1 MSKGLFVIGT
11 GTDIGKTYVTGLLLK
26 YIRDNGYDATY
37 FKAALSGAI
46 RDENGSLVP
55 GDAVE
60 VLTMAGLEED
70 TDFLVPYIYET
81 AVSPHLASQIEG
93 NPVNLDVVK
102 DAYEK
107 VSQKY
112 DYIVMEG
119 SGGIV
124 CPIRYDGKDHE
135 SNIMLEDIIKY
146 LGLDVI
152 LIADAGLGTINSIV
166 TTVEYLK
173 NRNIHP
179 CGIIMNN
186 YRDEL
191 MENDNIKMV
200 EDLCNVPVIAKVY
213 QNDKNLRLDVDTE
226 ELIDKN
232 QEINIYFDK
241 KKYHIFDPIT
251 TKRII

>member
-1 MSKGLFVIGT
+1 MGYDNMSKGLFVIGT

-46 RDENGSLVP
+46 RDENDNLIP
-55 GDAVE
+55 GDVVE
-60 VLTMAGLEED
+60 VLRMADLEED

-81 AVSPHLASQIEG
+81 AVSPHLASRIEG
-93 NPVNLDVVK
+93 NPVNLKTVK
-102 DAYEK
+102 EAYEK

-124 CPIRYDGKDHE
+124 CPIHYEGKE
-135 SNIMLEDIIKY
+135 SEGNIMLEDIIKF
-146 LGLDVI
+146 LNLDVI
-152 LIADAGLGTINSIV
+152 LIADAGLGTINSVV

-173 NRNIHP
+173 NRDIHV

-191 MENDNIKMV
+191 MENDNVKMV
-200 EDLCNVPVIAKVY
+200 EDICEVDVIAKVY

-226 ELIDKN
+226 ELIS
-232 QEINIYFDK
+232 YFK
-241 KKYHIFDPIT
+241 
-251 TKRII
+251 

>member
-1 MSKGLFVIGT
+1 MSKGLFVLGT

-26 YIRDNGYDATY
+26 YLRDNGYDATY

-46 RDENGSLVP
+46 RDENGSLIP

-60 VLTMAGLEED
+60 VLAMADLDEN

-93 NPVNLDVVK
+93 NPVDLNVVK
-102 DAYEK
+102 EAYDDVSEK
-107 VSQKY
+107 Y
-112 DYIVMEG
+112 GYIVMEG

-124 CPIRYDGKDHE
+124 CPIRYEGKGNE
-135 SNIMLEDIIKY
+135 NNIMLEGIIKY

-173 NRNIHP
+173 NRNIHV
-179 CGIIMNN
+179 CGILMNN
-186 YRDEL
+186 YKDEL

-200 EDLCNVPVIAKVY
+200 EDLCDVDVIAKVH
-213 QNDKNLRLDVDTE
+213 QNDENLLLDVDTK
-226 ELIDKN
+226 ELIS
-232 QEINIYFDK
+232 YFK
-241 KKYHIFDPIT
+241 
-251 TKRII
+251 

>member
-1 MSKGLFVIGT
+1 M
-11 GTDIGKTYVTGLLLK
+11 LK
-26 YIRDNGYDATY
+26 YIRDNGYNATY

-46 RDENGSLVP
+46 KDENDSLVP

-124 CPIRYDGKDHE
+124 CPIRYEGKDNE
-135 SNIMLEDIIKY
+135 NNIMLEDIIKH

-173 NRNIHP
+173 NRNVHV

-186 YRDEL
+186 YKDEL

-200 EDLCNVPVIAKVY
+200 EDLCDVPVIAKVY
-213 QNDKNLRLDVDTE
+213 QNDINLRLDVDTE
-226 ELIDKN
+226 DLIS
-232 QEINIYFDK
+232 YFK
-241 KKYHIFDPIT
+241 
-251 TKRII
+251 

>member
-1 MSKGLFVIGT
+1 MDCDTLSKGLFVIGT

-26 YIRDNGYDATY
+26 YIRDNGYNASY

-46 RDENGSLVP
+46 RDENDNLIP

-60 VLTMAGLEED
+60 VLEMANLEED

-93 NPVNLDVVK
+93 NPVELDK
-102 DAYEK
+102 IRSAYDD
-107 VSQKY
+107 VSKKY

-124 CPIRYDGKDHE
+124 CPIRYEGKDNKD
-135 SNIMLEDIIKY
+135 NIMLEDIINY

-152 LIADAGLGTINSIV
+152 IIADAGLGTINSIV

-173 NRNIHP
+173 NRNIHV

-186 YRDEL
+186 YKDEL

-200 EDLCNVPVIAKVY
+200 EDLCDVPVIAKVY
-213 QNDKNLRLDVDTE
+213 QNDTNLRLDVDTK
-226 ELIDKN
+226 ELIS
-232 QEINIYFDK
+232 YFK
-241 KKYHIFDPIT
+241 
-251 TKRII
+251 

>member
-1 MSKGLFVIGT
+1 MANGLFVSGT

-26 YIRDNGYDATY
+26 YIRDNGYNATY

-46 RDENGSLVP
+46 RDENNNLIP

-60 VLTMAGLEED
+60 VLTMANLDEN

-93 NPVNLDVVK
+93 NPVELSKVRS
-102 DAYEK
+102 AYEE
-107 VSQKY
+107 VSKKY
-112 DYIVMEG
+112 DYILMEG

-124 CPIRYDGKDHE
+124 CPIRYEGKDNKN
-135 SNIMLEDIIKY
+135 NIMLEDIIKF
-146 LGLDVI
+146 LDLDVI

-173 NRNIHP
+173 SKNIHV

-186 YRDEL
+186 YKDEL

-200 EDLCNVPVIAKVY
+200 EELCDVDVIAKVY
-213 QNDKNLRLDVDTE
+213 QNDKNLRLDVDTK
-226 ELIDKN
+226 ELIS
-232 QEINIYFDK
+232 YFK
-241 KKYHIFDPIT
+241 
-251 TKRII
+251 

>member
-1 MSKGLFVIGT
+1 MIVSNGIFVIGT

-26 YIRDNGYDATY
+26 YLRDNGYDATY

-93 NPVNLDVVK
+93 NPVDLAVVK

-124 CPIRYDGKDHE
+124 CPIRYEGKDHMD
-135 SNIMLEDIIKY
+135 NIMLEDIIKH

-173 NRNIHP
+173 NRNIHV

-186 YRDEL
+186 YKYEL

-200 EDLCNVPVIAKVY
+200 EDLCDVPVIAKVY
-213 QNDKNLRLDVDTE
+213 QNDTNLRLDVDTK
-226 ELIDKN
+226 ELIS
-232 QEINIYFDK
+232 YFK
-241 KKYHIFDPIT
+241 
-251 TKRII
+251 

>member
-1 MSKGLFVIGT
+1 MMSKGLFVIGT

-46 RDENGSLVP
+46 RDENDNIVP

-60 VLTMAGLEED
+60 VLRMANLDED
-70 TDFLVPYIYET
+70 TDFLVPFVYET

-93 NPVNLDVVK
+93 NPVNLKTVKEAYDDVA
-102 DAYEK
+102 D
-107 VSQKY
+107 KY

-124 CPIRYDGKDHE
+124 CPIHYEGKD
-135 SNIMLEDIIKY
+135 SGNNIMLEDIIKF
-146 LGLDVI
+146 LNLDVI
-152 LIADAGLGTINSIV
+152 LIADAGLGTINSVV

-173 NRNIHP
+173 NRNIHV

-186 YRDEL
+186 YKDEL

-200 EDLCNVPVIAKVY
+200 EDLCDVRVIAKVY

-226 ELIDKN
+226 ELIS
-232 QEINIYFDK
+232 YFK
-241 KKYHIFDPIT
+241 
-251 TKRII
+251 

>member
-1 MSKGLFVIGT
+1 MMSKGLFVLGT

-26 YIRDNGYDATY
+26 YIRDNGYNATY

-46 RDENGSLVP
+46 RDENGYLIP

-70 TDFLVPYIYET
+70 TGFLVPYVYET
-81 AVSPHLASQIEG
+81 AVSPHLATQIEG
-93 NPVNLDVVK
+93 NPVELDKIRSSYDVVSK
-102 DAYEK
+102 
-107 VSQKY
+107 KY

-124 CPIRYDGKDHE
+124 CPIRYEGKGSE
-135 SNIMLEDIIKY
+135 NNIMLEDIINY

-152 LIADAGLGTINSIV
+152 LIADAGLGTINSVV

-173 NRNIHP
+173 NRNIHV

-186 YRDEL
+186 YQDEL

-200 EDLCNVPVIAKVY
+200 EDLCGVDVIAKVY
-213 QNDKNLRLDVDTE
+213 QNDKNLLPDVGIE
-226 ELIDKN
+226 ELIT
-232 QEINIYFDK
+232 YFK
-241 KKYHIFDPIT
+241 
-251 TKRII
+251 

>member
-1 MSKGLFVIGT
+1 MIVSKGLFVIGT

-26 YIRDNGYDATY
+26 YLRDNGYDASY

-46 RDENGSLVP
+46 RDENDNLIP

-60 VLTMAGLEED
+60 VLEMANLEED

-93 NPVNLDVVK
+93 NPVELDK
-102 DAYEK
+102 IRSAYDD
-107 VSQKY
+107 VSKKY

-124 CPIRYDGKDHE
+124 CPIRYEGKGNE
-135 SNIMLEDIIKY
+135 NNIMLEDIIKF

-152 LIADAGLGTINSIV
+152 VIADAGLGTINSIV

-173 NRNIHP
+173 NRNIQV

-186 YRDEL
+186 YKDEL

-200 EDLCNVPVIAKVY
+200 EDLCDVPIIAKVY
-213 QNDKNLRLDVDTE
+213 QNDSNLRLDVDTE
-226 ELIDKN
+226 ELIS
-232 QEINIYFDK
+232 YFK
-241 KKYHIFDPIT
+241 
-251 TKRII
+251 

>member
-1 MSKGLFVIGT
+1 MANGLFVSGT

-46 RDENGSLVP
+46 RDENNNLIP

-60 VLTMAGLEED
+60 VLTMANLDEN

-93 NPVNLDVVK
+93 NPVELSKVRS
-102 DAYEK
+102 AYEE
-107 VSQKY
+107 VSKKY
-112 DYIVMEG
+112 DYILMEG

-124 CPIRYDGKDHE
+124 CPIRYEGKDNKN
-135 SNIMLEDIIKY
+135 NIMLEDIIKF
-146 LGLDVI
+146 LDLDVI

-173 NRNIHP
+173 SKNIHV

-186 YRDEL
+186 YKDEL
-191 MENDNIKMV
+191 MENDNVKMV
-200 EDLCNVPVIAKVY
+200 EDLCDVDVIAKVY
-213 QNDKNLRLDVDTE
+213 QNDKNLLPDVDIE
-226 ELIDKN
+226 DMIS
-232 QEINIYFDK
+232 YFK
-241 KKYHIFDPIT
+241 
-251 TKRII
+251 

>member
-1 MSKGLFVIGT
+1 MMSKGLFVLGT
-11 GTDIGKTYVTGLLLK
+11 GTDIGKTYVTGLILK
-26 YIRDNGYDATY
+26 YLRDNGYDATY
-37 FKAALSGAI
+37 FKAALSGAV
-46 RDENGSLVP
+46 RDENGLLIP

-60 VLTMAGLEED
+60 VLSMANLKED

-93 NPVNLDVVK
+93 NPVDLTVVK
-102 DAYEK
+102 EAYDE
-107 VSQKY
+107 VSKKY

-124 CPIRYDGKDHE
+124 CPIRYEGKDDE
-135 SNIMLEDIIKY
+135 NNIMLEDIIKY

-173 NRNIHP
+173 NRNIHV

-186 YRDEL
+186 YKDEL

-200 EDLCNVPVIAKVY
+200 EDLCDVPVIAKVY
-213 QNDKNLRLDVDTE
+213 ENDKNLSLDVDAN
-226 ELIDKN
+226 ELIS
-232 QEINIYFDK
+232 YFK
-241 KKYHIFDPIT
+241 
-251 TKRII
+251 

>member
-1 MSKGLFVIGT
+1 MIVSNGIFVIGT

-26 YIRDNGYDATY
+26 YLRDNGYDATY

-93 NPVNLDVVK
+93 NPVELDK
-102 DAYEK
+102 IRSAYDD
-107 VSQKY
+107 VSKKY

-124 CPIRYDGKDHE
+124 CPIRYEGKGNE
-135 SNIMLEDIIKY
+135 NNIMLEDIIKY

-152 LIADAGLGTINSIV
+152 IIADAGLGTINSIV

-173 NRNIHP
+173 NRNIHV

-186 YRDEL
+186 YKDEL

-200 EDLCNVPVIAKVY
+200 EDLCDVPVIAKVY
-213 QNDKNLRLDVDTE
+213 QNDTNLRLDVDTK
-226 ELIDKN
+226 ELIS
-232 QEINIYFDK
+232 YFK
-241 KKYHIFDPIT
+241 
-251 TKRII
+251 

>member
-1 MSKGLFVIGT
+1 MANGLFVSGT

-26 YIRDNGYDATY
+26 YIRDNGYNATY

-46 RDENGSLVP
+46 RDENNNLIP

-60 VLTMAGLEED
+60 VLTMANLDEN

-93 NPVNLDVVK
+93 NPVELSKVRS
-102 DAYEK
+102 AYEE
-107 VSQKY
+107 VSKKY
-112 DYIVMEG
+112 DYILMEG

-124 CPIRYDGKDHE
+124 CPIRYEGKGHE
-135 SNIMLEDIIKY
+135 NNIMLEDIIKY

-173 NRNIHP
+173 NRNIHV

-186 YRDEL
+186 YKDEL

-213 QNDKNLRLDVDTE
+213 QNDTNLRLDVDTK
-226 ELIDKN
+226 ELIS
-232 QEINIYFDK
+232 YFK
-241 KKYHIFDPIT
+241 
-251 TKRII
+251 

>member
-1 MSKGLFVIGT
+1 MMSKGLFVLGT

-26 YIRDNGYDATY
+26 YVREMGYDATY

-46 RDENGSLVP
+46 RDENGSLIP

-60 VLTMAGLEED
+60 VLSMAGLEED

-93 NPVNLDVVK
+93 NPVNLKKVK
-102 DAYEK
+102 EAYEK

-124 CPIRYDGKDHE
+124 CPIRYEGKDNIN
-135 SNIMLEDIIKY
+135 NIMLEDIIKY
-146 LGLDVI
+146 LDLDVI

-173 NRNIHP
+173 NRNIHV

-186 YRDEL
+186 YKDEL

-200 EDLCNVPVIAKVY
+200 EDLCDVPVIAKVY
-213 QNDKNLRLDVDTE
+213 QNDKNLLPDVGID
-226 ELIDKN
+226 ELIS
-232 QEINIYFDK
+232 YFK
-241 KKYHIFDPIT
+241 
-251 TKRII
+251 

>member
-1 MSKGLFVIGT
+1 MDMQISDIMAKGLFVVGT

-26 YIRDNGYDATY
+26 YVRDNGYNATY

-46 RDENGSLVP
+46 KDENGLLIP

-60 VLTMAGLEED
+60 VLRMANLEED

-81 AVSPHLASQIEG
+81 AVSPHLASHIEG
-93 NPVNLDVVK
+93 NPVELTKVK
-102 DAYEK
+102 QAYDE
-107 VSQKY
+107 VSKKY

-124 CPIRYDGKDHE
+124 CPIHYEGKDNE
-135 SNIMLEDIIKY
+135 NNIMLEDIIKY
-146 LGLDVI
+146 LGLDVV
-152 LIADAGLGTINSIV
+152 LIADVGLGTINSVV

-173 NRNIHP
+173 NRNIHV

-186 YRDEL
+186 YKDEL

-200 EDLCNVPVIAKVY
+200 EDLCDVAVIAKVY
-213 QNDKNLRLDVDTE
+213 QNDKNLRLDVDAE
-226 ELIDKN
+226 ELIS
-232 QEINIYFDK
+232 YFK
-241 KKYHIFDPIT
+241 
-251 TKRII
+251 

>member
-1 MSKGLFVIGT
+1 MRDNMAKGLFVSGT

-26 YIRDNGYDATY
+26 YLRDNGYDATY

-46 RDENGSLVP
+46 RDENDNLTP

-60 VLTMAGLEED
+60 VLTMANLNED

-93 NPVNLDVVK
+93 NPVDLNKVK
-102 DAYEK
+102 ESYDE
-107 VSQKY
+107 VSEKY

-124 CPIRYDGKDHE
+124 CPIRYEGKDDQN
-135 SNIMLEDIIKY
+135 NIMLEDIIKF
-146 LGLDVI
+146 LNLDVI

-173 NRNIHP
+173 NRNIHV

-191 MENDNIKMV
+191 MENDNVKMV
-200 EDLCNVPVIAKVY
+200 EELCGVDVIAKVY
-213 QNDKNLRLDVDTE
+213 QNDKNLQPDVDIE
-226 ELIDKN
+226 ELIS
-232 QEINIYFDK
+232 YFK
-241 KKYHIFDPIT
+241 
-251 TKRII
+251 

>member
-1 MSKGLFVIGT
+1 MSNGIFVIGT

-26 YIRDNGYDATY
+26 YLRDNGYNASY

-46 RDENGSLVP
+46 RDENDILVP

-60 VLTMAGLEED
+60 VLGMANLEED

-93 NPVNLDVVK
+93 NPVELDK
-102 DAYEK
+102 IRSAYDD
-107 VSQKY
+107 VSEKY

-124 CPIRYDGKDHE
+124 CPIRYEGKGNE
-135 SNIMLEDIIKY
+135 NNIMLEDIIKF

-152 LIADAGLGTINSIV
+152 VIADAGLGTINSIV

-173 NRNIHP
+173 NRNIHV

-186 YRDEL
+186 YKDEL

-200 EDLCNVPVIAKVY
+200 EDLCDVPVIAKVY
-213 QNDKNLRLDVDTE
+213 QNDTNLRLDVDTK
-226 ELIDKN
+226 ELIS
-232 QEINIYFDK
+232 YFK
-241 KKYHIFDPIT
+241 
-251 TKRII
+251 

>member
-1 MSKGLFVIGT
+1 MDCDTLSKGLFVVGT
-11 GTDIGKTYVTGLLLK
+11 GTYIGKTYVTGLLLK

-46 RDENGSLVP
+46 RDENDNLIP

-60 VLTMAGLEED
+60 VLRMADLEED

-81 AVSPHLASQIEG
+81 AVSPHLASRIEG
-93 NPVNLDVVK
+93 NPVNLKTVK
-102 DAYEK
+102 EAYEK

-124 CPIRYDGKDHE
+124 CPIHYEGKE
-135 SNIMLEDIIKY
+135 SEGNIMLEDIIKF
-146 LGLDVI
+146 LNLDVI
-152 LIADAGLGTINSIV
+152 LIADAGLGTINSVV

-173 NRNIHP
+173 NRDIHV

-191 MENDNIKMV
+191 MENDNVKMV
-200 EDLCNVPVIAKVY
+200 EDLCEVDVIAKVY

-226 ELIDKN
+226 ELIS
-232 QEINIYFDK
+232 YFK
-241 KKYHIFDPIT
+241 
-251 TKRII
+251 

>member
-1 MSKGLFVIGT
+1 MDCDTLSKGLFVIGT

-26 YIRDNGYDATY
+26 YIRDNGYNATY
-37 FKAALSGAI
+37 FKAALSGAM
-46 RDENGSLVP
+46 RGENDNLIP

-81 AVSPHLASQIEG
+81 
-93 NPVNLDVVK
+93 
-102 DAYEK
+102 
-107 VSQKY
+107 
-112 DYIVMEG
+112 
-119 SGGIV
+119 GIV
-124 CPIRYDGKDHE
+124 CPIRYEGKGHE
-135 SNIMLEDIIKY
+135 NNIMLEDIIKY

-173 NRNIHP
+173 NRNIHV

-186 YRDEL
+186 YKDEL

-213 QNDKNLRLDVDTE
+213 QNDINLQPSIDAK
-226 ELIDKN
+226 ELIS
-232 QEINIYFDK
+232 YF
-241 KKYHIFDPIT
+241 
-251 TKRII
+251 R

>member
-1 MSKGLFVIGT
+1 MDCDTLSKGLFVVGT

-70 TDFLVPYIYET
+70 
-81 AVSPHLASQIEG
+81 VSPHLASQIEG
-93 NPVNLDVVK
+93 NPVDLSVVK

-124 CPIRYDGKDHE
+124 CPIRYEGKDHE
-135 SNIMLEDIIKY
+135 NNIMLEDIIKY

-173 NRNIHP
+173 NRNIQV

-186 YRDEL
+186 YKDEL

-200 EDLCNVPVIAKVY
+200 EDLCNVLVIAKVY
-213 QNDKNLRLDVDTE
+213 QNDTNLRLDVDTK
-226 ELIDKN
+226 ELIS
-232 QEINIYFDK
+232 YFK
-241 KKYHIFDPIT
+241 
-251 TKRII
+251 

>member
-1 MSKGLFVIGT
+1 MIHSFILGVMMSKGIFVVGT

-26 YIRDNGYDATY
+26 YVRDKGYGATY

-46 RDENGSLVP
+46 RDENGSLIP

-60 VLTMAGLEED
+60 VLSMAGLEED

-93 NPVNLDVVK
+93 NPVNLKKVK
-102 DAYEK
+102 EAYEK

-124 CPIRYDGKDHE
+124 CPIRYEGKDNIN
-135 SNIMLEDIIKY
+135 NIMLEDVIKC
-146 LGLDVI
+146 LDLDVI

-173 NRNIHP
+173 NRNIHV

-186 YRDEL
+186 YKDEL

-200 EDLCNVPVIAKVY
+200 EDLCDVPVIAKVY

-226 ELIDKN
+226 ELIS
-232 QEINIYFDK
+232 YFK
-241 KKYHIFDPIT
+241 
-251 TKRII
+251 

>member
-1 MSKGLFVIGT
+1 
-11 GTDIGKTYVTGLLLK
+11 LLK

-46 RDENGSLVP
+46 RNENGSLIP

-60 VLTMAGLEED
+60 VLTMASLEED

-93 NPVNLDVVK
+93 NPVDLGVVK

-124 CPIRYDGKDHE
+124 CPIRYEGKDDE
-135 SNIMLEDIIKY
+135 NNIMLEDIIKY

-173 NRNIHP
+173 NRNIQV

-186 YRDEL
+186 YKDEL

-200 EDLCNVPVIAKVY
+200 EDLCDVPVIAKVY
-213 QNDKNLRLDVDTE
+213 QNDTNLRLDVDTKD
-226 ELIDKN
+226 LIS
-232 QEINIYFDK
+232 YFK
-241 KKYHIFDPIT
+241 
-251 TKRII
+251 

>member
-1 MSKGLFVIGT
+1 MMSKGLFVLGT

-26 YIRDNGYDATY
+26 YLRDNGYDATY

-46 RDENGSLVP
+46 RDKNGSLVP

-60 VLTMAGLEED
+60 VLKMAGLEED

-81 AVSPHLASQIEG
+81 AISPHLASQIEG

-102 DAYEK
+102 DAYEI

-124 CPIRYDGKDHE
+124 CPIRYEGKDHKN
-135 SNIMLEDIIKY
+135 NIMLEDIIKY

-173 NRNIHP
+173 NRKIHV

-186 YRDEL
+186 YKDEL

-213 QNDKNLRLDVDTE
+213 QNDKNLLPNVDTK
-226 ELIDKN
+226 ELIS
-232 QEINIYFDK
+232 YFK
-241 KKYHIFDPIT
+241 
-251 TKRII
+251 

>member
-1 MSKGLFVIGT
+1 MANGLFVSGT

-46 RDENGSLVP
+46 RDENNNLIP

-60 VLTMAGLEED
+60 VLTMANLDEN

-93 NPVNLDVVK
+93 NPVELSKVRS
-102 DAYEK
+102 AYEE
-107 VSQKY
+107 VSKKY
-112 DYIVMEG
+112 DYILMEG

-124 CPIRYDGKDHE
+124 CPIRYEGKDNKN
-135 SNIMLEDIIKY
+135 NILLEDIIKF
-146 LGLDVI
+146 LDLDVI

-173 NRNIHP
+173 SKNIHV

-186 YRDEL
+186 YKDEL

-200 EDLCNVPVIAKVY
+200 EELCDVDVIAKVY
-213 QNDKNLRLDVDTE
+213 QNDKNLRLDVDTK
-226 ELIDKN
+226 ELIS
-232 QEINIYFDK
+232 YFK
-241 KKYHIFDPIT
+241 
-251 TKRII
+251 